1 MFVDSIFAWW
11 SSLQPSWRPFER
23 GVVSRE
29 VHGEWGHLCAPR
41 INGLLNVVI
50 LVYWW
55 SRILEEQKPADSI
68 RADYH
73 FFADDVSWVL
83 SNLST

>member
-1 MFVDSIFAWW
+1 M
-11 SSLQPSWRPFER
+11 
-23 GVVSRE
+23 
-29 VHGEWGHLCAPR
+29 
-41 INGLLNVVI
+41 VI

-55 SRILEEQKPADSI
+55 SRILEEQKPTVGVG
-68 RADYH
+68 ADYE